1 MKNVSHNGNPN
12 LDLDL
17 DLDIRN
23 YKLEDITALFKIP
36 LVFNESDLRKAK
48 LAVLQTHPDKS
59 QLQKEYFLFFFE
71 CV

>member
-12 LDLDL
+12 L

-59 QLQKEYFLFFFE
+59 QLQKE
-71 CV
+71 